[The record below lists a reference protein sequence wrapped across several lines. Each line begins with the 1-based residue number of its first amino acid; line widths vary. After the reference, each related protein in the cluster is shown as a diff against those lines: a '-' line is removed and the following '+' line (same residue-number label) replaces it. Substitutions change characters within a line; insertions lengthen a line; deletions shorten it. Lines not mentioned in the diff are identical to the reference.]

1 MYMNI
6 YINVNLFMVYLISMQ
21 MLNNCLYYTIV
32 FSCNGSMD
40 FGFCSYQRVVCCF
53 VFSLSTK

>member
-6 YINVNLFMVYLISMQ
+6 YINVNLFMV
-21 MLNNCLYYTIV
+21 YTIV

-40 FGFCSYQRVVCCF
+40 FGFCSYQRVICCF